1 MLYATHGFVEKN
13 LDLLPKHVS
22 ACLYQHCELPI
33 VANLFPEGNP
43 KRQSTTR
50 KPTSLSTNLRN
61 TLQTLLKQLE
71 QRYNHYIFCIKPNE
85 LRQPKMF
92 ELGLVQHQVR
102 YMW

>member
-1 MLYATHGFVEKN
+1 M
-13 LDLLPKHVS
+13 LPKHVS

-33 VANLFPEGNP
+33 VASLFPEGNP
-43 KRQSTTR
+43 KRYSGSAVGR
-50 KPTSLSTNLRN
+50 KPPTSLSTNLR
-61 TLQTLLKQLE
+61 TSLQTLLKQLE

-85 LRQPKMF
+85 LKQPKML